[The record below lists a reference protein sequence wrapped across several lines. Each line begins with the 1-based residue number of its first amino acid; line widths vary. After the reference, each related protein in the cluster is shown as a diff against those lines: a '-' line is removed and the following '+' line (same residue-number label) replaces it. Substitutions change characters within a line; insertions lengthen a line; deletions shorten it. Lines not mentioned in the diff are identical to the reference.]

1 MVSPLLLVLLGCPE
15 PPAIEGQVVDIWGDP
30 IEGATVMVV
39 GGSERP
45 LTDQHGK
52 YKLARAEG
60 SFVVK
65 AGRKGY
71 IQEQAEL
78 VVAAGETPSG
88 PVFQLYPK
96 PEKAGFYAI
105 RPKQYVAL
113 DQKLVHSVG
122 NTLKSFRGIQSLGEA
137 EVDVNDPKI
146 LFHTELRTDEIL
158 RLGLE
163 LHRLEY
169 VDSAELQGPMG
180 RTNASVQL
188 YVDAGEV
195 PIDIVPLR
203 SRTDYLVVPKE
214 PLQPGGYAF
223 QTQDLLSPSETD
235 RFAEIPEE
243 LRIVF
248 ALSVR

>member
-1 MVSPLLLVLLGCPE
+1 MLSPLLLLIGCPE
-15 PPAIEGQVVDIWGDP
+15 PPAIEGQVVDIWGAP

-39 GGSERP
+39 GGTERP
-45 LTDQHGK
+45 LTDSDGK
-52 YKLARAEG
+52 YRLARADG
-60 SFVVK
+60 TFTVK
-65 AGRKGY
+65 AGRKGFVQDQ
-71 IQEQAEL
+71 IDFTVEPGQ
-78 VVAAGETPSG
+78 TPPG

-105 RPKQYVAL
+105 RPGKYVAL

-122 NTLKSFRGIQSLGEA
+122 NTLRVYRGVQSLGEA

-146 LFHTELRTDEIL
+146 VFHTELRTDEIL

-163 LHRLEY
+163 LHRLEF
-169 VDSAELQGPMG
+169 VDTAELTGPMG
-180 RTNASVQL
+180 RTTASVQL

-195 PIDIVPLR
+195 PIEIVPLR

-223 QTQDLLSPSETD
+223 QTQDLLSPGETD
-235 RFAEIPEE
+235 RFDELPEE
-243 LRIVF
+243 LRVVF

>member
-1 MVSPLLLVLLGCPE
+1 MPSLLLLLIGCPE
-15 PPAIEGQVVDIWGDP
+15 PTAIEGQVVDIWGAP
-30 IEGATVMVV
+30 VEGATVMVV
-39 GGSERP
+39 GGTERP
-45 LTDQHGK
+45 LTDADGR
-52 YKLARAEG
+52 YRLARVDG
-60 SFVVK
+60 TFTVK

-71 IQEQAEL
+71 IQDQLEL
-78 VVAAGETPSG
+78 VVNPGQTPPG

-96 PEKAGFYAI
+96 PEKAGFYAV
-105 RPKQYVAL
+105 RPGRYVPL

-122 NTLKSFRGIQSLGEA
+122 NTLRSMRGIQSLGDA

-180 RTNASVQL
+180 KTTAAVQL
-188 YVDAGEV
+188 YVDGGEV

-223 QTQDLLSPSETD
+223 QTQELLSPDETD
-235 RFAEIPEE
+235 RFDELPDE
-243 LRIVF
+243 LRVVF

>member
-1 MVSPLLLVLLGCPE
+1 MVTALLLLLGCPE
-15 PPAIEGQVVDIWGDP
+15 SPAIEGQVVDIWGAP
-30 IEGATVMVV
+30 VEGATVMVV
-39 GGSERP
+39 GGTERP
-45 LTDQHGK
+45 LTDADGR
-52 YKLARAEG
+52 YRLARADG
-60 SFVVK
+60 TFTIK

-71 IQEQAEL
+71 VQDQVEL
-78 VVAAGETPSG
+78 VVEPGANPSG

-96 PEKAGFYAI
+96 PEKAGFYAV
-105 RPKQYVAL
+105 RPGKYEPL

-122 NTLKSFRGIQSLGEA
+122 NTLRTYRGIQALGEA
-137 EVDVNDPKI
+137 EVDAGNPTI

-163 LHRLEY
+163 LHKLEF
-169 VDSAELQGPMG
+169 VDTADLTGPIG
-180 RTNASVQL
+180 TTTASVQL

-223 QTQDLLSPSETD
+223 QTQELLSPGETD
-235 RFAEIPEE
+235 RFDELPEE
-243 LRIVF
+243 LRVVF

>member
-1 MVSPLLLVLLGCPE
+1 MAYPLLLVLLGCPE

-45 LTDQHGK
+45 LTDRDGK
-52 YKLARAEG
+52 YRLARADG
-60 SFVVK
+60 TFTVK

-71 IQEQAEL
+71 IQEQVEFEVL
-78 VVAAGETPSG
+78 AGQTPPG

-105 RPKQYVAL
+105 RPKQYL
-113 DQKLVHSVG
+113 PLEPKLVHSVG
-122 NTLKSFRGIQSLGEA
+122 NTLKSYRGIQSLGDA

-169 VDSAELQGPMG
+169 VDSAELQGPIG
-180 RTNASVQL
+180 RTEAGVKL

-223 QTQDLLSPSETD
+223 QTQELLSPSETD
-235 RFAEIPEE
+235 RFDEIPEE
-243 LRIVF
+243 LRVVF